1 MKYYLQQHRDFTA
14 FKIAGEERKVNNFIS
29 EFHSRMKTRIN
40 RNYNL
45 NIKNFQFL
53 AAQFCSAMYKSKYL
67 TLVLYN

>member
-14 FKIAGEERKVNNFIS
+14 FKIAGEEAEERKVNNFIS

-45 NIKNFQFL
+45 NMKIFNIL
-53 AAQFCSAMYKSKYL
+53 LLSSAL
-67 TLVLYN
+67 LCTNLNI